1 MELQYSHA
9 VVARLDTQAFSLQLA
24 QHVEPAAEYE
34 VYEEPQHVLALQRV
48 QSLGACEGRY
58 KTVAARADYSSIG
71 RLLFLPAETPLEI
84 RTRCRPEQIVR
95 CVFNDTALSGYGGDC
110 DVYDRG
116 ALSTFLN
123 VRRREM
129 IELMS
134 LIGEEL
140 ASPGLARETMAEALG
155 TALLIQFARYVSSHA
170 QGDVGY
176 RGGLSRRHLRLITE
190 AVEQGDRCPT
200 LSELSELV
208 GLSLRHLTRAFK
220 QTTGVTVYTYVEQ
233 VRLDKTKALLAD
245 TDMLMK
251 EIAARLGFSCAS
263 SLSVAFRK
271 LTGETPQAY
280 RKRHRR
286 AQTKV
291 YVPAIVSSRPNGVL
305 LV

>member
-1 MELQYSHA
+1 METQHSHA
-9 VVARLDTQAFSLQLA
+9 VAARLDTHAFSLQLA
-24 QHVEPAAEYE
+24 HNMETAHEYE
-34 VYEEPQHVLALQRV
+34 VYEEPHHVLALQRV

-58 KTVAARADYSSIG
+58 ITPAARGDYASIG
-71 RLLFLPAETPLEI
+71 RLLFLPAQTPLEI
-84 RTRCRPEQIVR
+84 RTTCRPEQVVR
-95 CVFNDTALSGYGGDC
+95 CVFNDGALSDFGGDC

-116 ALSTFLN
+116 ALTTFLN

-140 ASPGLARETMAEALG
+140 ATPGMAREAMAEALG

-190 AVEQGDRCPT
+190 AVEQGERCPT

-233 VRLDKTKALLAD
+233 VRLDKTKSLLAD

-286 AQTKV
+286 AQTKIV
-291 YVPAIVSSRPNGVL
+291 VPAMPVGRPIASL
-305 LV
+305 LS

>member
-1 MELQYSHA
+1 METHHSHET
-9 VVARLDTQAFSLQLA
+9 VARLDSRLFSLQLA
-24 QHVEPAAEYE
+24 THMQPAADYE
-34 VYEEPQHVLALQRV
+34 VYEEPDHVLALQRV

-58 KTVAARADYSSIG
+58 KTGGARDYSSIG
-71 RLLFLPAETPLEI
+71 RLMFLPAGMPLEV
-84 RTRCRPEQIVR
+84 RTRCRPEQVVR
-95 CVFNDTALSGYGGDC
+95 CVFTTEALGVYGGAC

-129 IELMS
+129 IELMT
-134 LIGEEL
+134 LVGEEL
-140 ASPGLARETMAEALG
+140 ASPGLARETLAESLG
-155 TALLIQFARYVSSHA
+155 IALLIQFARYVSVHS

-176 RGGLSRRHLRLITE
+176 RGGLARRHLRLIKE
-190 AVEQGDRCPT
+190 AVEEGDRCPS

-220 QTTGVTVYTYVEQ
+220 QTTGITVYTYVEQ
-233 VRLDKTKALLAD
+233 VRLSKTKALLAD

-251 EIAARLGFSCAS
+251 EIAAALGFSCAS

-271 LTGETPQAY
+271 LTGETPQDY

-286 AQTKV
+286 AQTRIV
-291 YVPAIVSSRPNGVL
+291 VPTAMPRSAGL
-305 LV
+305 LLS